1 MNHMEVEKV
10 VIPCHDTVV
19 SANISSKKA
28 QELISQVP
36 GDALLAETT

>member
-19 SANISSKKA
+19 SANISPKKGLGA
-28 QELISQVP
+28 Y
-36 GDALLAETT
+36 